1 MSDDTLPEPS
11 QLPLSPDE
19 LKRHHSAWAAGVTKA
34 PPADSYVDPLTPVFP
49 QGPPLTGSPLLKPP
63 LQSPP
68 LQGPSLQGPPLA
80 ATPDFRL
87 GPYPP
92 AAPSGPPQ
100 DALRIAPGV
109 LTAAAGRA
117 DEIHTAFTKPAAAL
131 EDPAQK
137 ASAAMDGWESAKAI
151 RTAAKQWE
159 KQAGTVAGWLGRISE
174 SLRVGARDYRTTD
187 AAVDESLKGIVPR
200 RSKLEGL

>member
-1 MSDDTLPEPS
+1 MSDDKLPEPS

-19 LKRHHSAWAAGVTKA
+19 LKRHHSEWAAGITKA
-34 PPADSYVDPLTPVFP
+34 PPADSYVDPLTPVP
-49 QGPPLTGSPLLKPP
+49 LRPNPPITGSPFLKPP
-63 LQSPP
+63 LQ
-68 LQGPSLQGPPLA
+68 
-80 ATPDFRL
+80 
-87 GPYPP
+87 
-92 AAPSGPPQ
+92 GPPQ
-100 DALRIAPGV
+100 DVLRIAPGV

-151 RTAAKQWE
+151 RTAGVQWE
-159 KQAGTVAGWLGRISE
+159 KQAGTVAGWLARISE
-174 SLRVGARDYRTTD
+174 SLRVGSREYHTTD
-187 AAVDESLKGIVPR
+187 TAVDESLQCVVPR

>member
-1 MSDDTLPEPS
+1 MSDDKLPEPS

-19 LKRHHSAWAAGVTKA
+19 LKRHHSEWATGVIKA
-34 PPADSYVDPLTPVFP
+34 PPADSYVDPLTPIP
-49 QGPPLTGSPLLKPP
+49 LRPSPPLTGSPFLKPP
-63 LQSPP
+63 
-68 LQGPSLQGPPLA
+68 QGPSVQGPPLA

-92 AAPSGPPQ
+92 LAPAGPPQ
-100 DALRIAPGV
+100 DMLRIAPGV

-151 RTAAKQWE
+151 RTAGVQWE
-159 KQAGTVAGWLGRISE
+159 KQAGTVAGWLARISE
-174 SLRVGARDYRTTD
+174 SLRTGARDYHTTD
-187 AAVDESLKGIVPR
+187 TAVDESLQCVVPR

>member
-1 MSDDTLPEPS
+1 MSDDKLPEPS

-19 LKRHHSAWAAGVTKA
+19 LKRHHSEWAAGVTKA

-49 QGPPLTGSPLLKPP
+49 QPGPPLTGSPLLKPP
-63 LQSPP
+63 LQ
-68 LQGPSLQGPPLA
+68 GPSLQGPPLGGS
-80 ATPDFRL
+80 PFL
-87 GPYPP
+87 KPP
-92 AAPSGPPQ
+92 VQGPPQ

-117 DEIHTAFTKPAAAL
+117 DEIHTDFTKPAAAL

-151 RTAAKQWE
+151 RTAGTQWE
-159 KQAGTVAGWLGRISE
+159 KQAGTVAGWLARISE
-174 SLRVGARDYRTTD
+174 SLRVGARDYHATD
-187 AAVDESLKGIVPR
+187 HAVDESLRGIAPR

>member
-1 MSDDTLPEPS
+1 MSDDKLPEPS

-19 LKRHHSAWAAGVTKA
+19 LKRHHSLWAAGVTKA

-49 QGPPLTGSPLLKPP
+49 QPGPPLTGSPLLKPP
-63 LQSPP
+63 LQ
-68 LQGPSLQGPPLA
+68 GPSVQGPPLGGS
-80 ATPDFRL
+80 PFL
-87 GPYPP
+87 KPP
-92 AAPSGPPQ
+92 VQGPPQ

-151 RTAAKQWE
+151 RTAGTQWE
-159 KQAGTVAGWLGRISE
+159 KQAGTVAGWLARISE
-174 SLRVGARDYRTTD
+174 SLRVGARDYHATD
-187 AAVDESLKGIVPR
+187 HAVDESLRGIAPR

>member
-1 MSDDTLPEPS
+1 MSDDKLPEPS

-19 LKRHHSAWAAGVTKA
+19 LKRHHSEWAAGTVKA
-34 PPADSYVDPLTPVFP
+34 PPADSYVDPLTPIP
-49 QGPPLTGSPLLKPP
+49 LRPAPPLGGSPLLK
-63 LQSPP
+63 PP

-80 ATPDFRL
+80 TTPDFRL

-92 AAPSGPPQ
+92 LSPSGPPQ
-100 DALRIAPGV
+100 DMLRIAPGV

-151 RTAAKQWE
+151 RTAGTQWE
-159 KQAGTVAGWLGRISE
+159 KQAGTVAGWLARIAE
-174 SLRVGARDYRTTD
+174 SLRVGAREYHTTD
-187 AAVDESLKGIVPR
+187 HAVDESLRGIAPR